1 MRRFPKLL
9 ALAVFAPTFIG
20 AARVSVEEAQAAAS
34 HSKADAQRLRT
45 GSFIYRETNR
55 GRDAGRAR
63 IVIRRVAGSETYRF
77 SAEITGEF
85 GQCWESVA
93 TRFFE
98 PSSAKLSFGQSPCDV
113 PTFDIAYRGGK
124 VSGFAVSRG
133 ADSPPTR
140 RSVDAAVPDDIV
152 DQRIDWAYVLAADFE
167 NEKSFQF
174 RVYDPGTGVS
184 LAAARV
190 EGVEKVQVPAGTFEA
205 YRIVYRIEKTRG
217 VETYQVL
224 ATKGPDRMM
233 VREEF
238 SNGFATDLLE
248 IVGPN

>member
-1 MRRFPKLL
+1 MQRLPRLLTLAAL
-9 ALAVFAPTFIG
+9 ALALIG
-20 AARVSVEEAQAAAS
+20 AALASVEEARPAAS
-34 HSKADAQRLRT
+34 GSRADARRLRT
-45 GSFIYRETNR
+45 GSFVYRKMSR
-55 GRDAGRAR
+55 GQDAGRAR
-63 IVIRRVAGSETYRF
+63 IEIQQVAGSEHYRF
-77 SAEITGEF
+77 STEITGEF

-98 PSSAKLSFGQSPCDV
+98 PVSAKLSFGQGPCDV
-113 PTFDIAYRGGK
+113 PTFDIAYSGGK
-124 VSGFAVSRG
+124 VSGFAVSRSAG
-133 ADSPPTR
+133 SPPVR

-167 NEKSFQF
+167 NEKSFHF

-190 EGVEKVQVPAGTFEA
+190 EGVEKIQVPAGTFEA
-205 YRIVYRIEKTRG
+205 CRIVYRIEKTRG

-224 ATKGPDRMM
+224 ATKGANRMM